1 MGRASIEAKKVA
13 EIEEQYEYRIRMAQ
27 RRVWEQTLHKAWIQ
41 EQREYPTFPVT
52 KQVTER
58 EVGPIR
64 LNDDGLA
71 MSSADEKLFAEDFN
85 HLRPDLAPFSTK
97 INAMISSSLQE
108 VKRHVE
114 RKQLFERSM
123 ELFAGDQWQQG
134 TQKSATRSRVSSMS
148 GDESKDPATSSALSS
163 PRATSTPLQLRSPR
177 TPKTPNGTTMSASS
191 RAFDFP
197 PSALTLSFPT
207 SIPMVAQTPRAALHK
222 MRAEDAGH
230 EVMVQLSL
238 PQRVLDRSESSRR
251 SANLAGWEEMARLDN
266 LPSVEEI
273 KKNAAIKS
281 SAYKVLERLS
291 GLTEEDIMRS
301 KFERLK
307 EGAEQVSLANS
318 KVLFL

>member
-27 RRVWEQTLHKAWIQ
+27 RRVWEQSLHKAWMKGQ
-41 EQREYPTFPVT
+41 KEYPTFPVT
-52 KQVTER
+52 KHVTER
-58 EVGPIR
+58 ELGPIR

-71 MSSADEKLFAEDFN
+71 MSSADEQLFAEDFN

-114 RKQLFERSM
+114 RKQLLERSM
-123 ELFAGDQWQQG
+123 ELFAGEG

-148 GDESKDPATSSALSS
+148 GEESRDPATSSALSS
-163 PRATSTPLQLRSPR
+163 PRATSTPLQMRSPR

-197 PSALTLSFPT
+197 PSALTLPFP
-207 SIPMVAQTPRAALHK
+207 SLIPTVAQTPRAALHK

-238 PQRVLDRSESSRR
+238 PQRVLDRSDNSLKRSS
-251 SANLAGWEEMARLDN
+251 NLAGWEEMARLDN

-301 KFERLK
+301 KLERLK

-318 KVLFL
+318 KFLFL

>member
-27 RRVWEQTLHKAWIQ
+27 RRVWEQSLHKAWMQ
-41 EQREYPTFPVT
+41 EQRQYPTFPVT

-58 EVGPIR
+58 ELGPIR

-71 MSSADEKLFAEDFN
+71 MSAADEKLFAEDFN
-85 HLRPDLAPFSTK
+85 HIRPDLAPFSTK
-97 INAMISSSLQE
+97 INAMISASLQD

-114 RKQLFERSM
+114 RKQLLERSM
-123 ELFAGDQWQQG
+123 ELFAGDQG

-148 GDESKDPATSSALSS
+148 GDESRDPATFSAVSS
-163 PRATSTPLQLRSPR
+163 PRASSTPIQPRSPR
-177 TPKTPNGTTMSASS
+177 TPKTPNGTSMSVSS

-197 PSALTLSFPT
+197 PSALTLSFPN
-207 SIPMVAQTPRAALHK
+207 SIQTLTQTPRAALQK

-238 PQRVLDRSESSRR
+238 PQRVLDRADSMKR
-251 SANLAGWEEMARLDN
+251 ATNLAGWEEMARLDN

-273 KKNAAIKS
+273 KKNTAIKS
-281 SAYKVLERLS
+281 SAYKVLERLC

-301 KFERLK
+301 KLERLK

-318 KVLFL
+318 KFLFL